1 MNTNKELT
9 LTYQFCSIYY
19 SNFYGML
26 AKIQEFLEDYDI
38 LIQNQHLYYVNPDE
52 PMIERID
59 EIVIGEITPLF
70 IPNPILLEY
79 EITKEHEIKGFIQ
92 KIHQDILDK
101 LDKHSYTSEER
112 IEVRIKHK
120 WK

>member
-1 MNTNKELT
+1 MNTNKKLT
-9 LTYQFCSIYY
+9 LTYQFCSVYY
-19 SNFYGML
+19 VNFYGML
-26 AKIQEFLEDYDI
+26 AKIQEFLEHYDI
-38 LIQNQHLYYVNPDE
+38 LIQTQHRYVINPFHSATKDT
-52 PMIERID
+52 D
-59 EIVIGEITPLF
+59 EIILGEITPLF

-92 KIHQDILDK
+92 KIHQDIIDK
-101 LDKHSYTSEER
+101 LDKHTYTSEER